1 MYLFSLRMFKFYSLV
16 LKTYLSIENLGLLTF
31 FFFFYQMAV
40 VITIFKVNILTF
52 KNKKKHEIAC
62 MEYLGPF
69 HFAHILLNLFL
80 DYFINLD
87 IFTDIFISSGCSESL
102 TSLVAMVQQ
111 WFFYSFS
118 KQKNNLSMTMHLDFE
133 KKKKMHPYSVIQ
145 SNSVLASNS
154 L

>member
-16 LKTYLSIENLGLLTF
+16 LKTYLSIENLGLFT

-52 KNKKKHEIAC
+52 KNKKNHEIAC

-69 HFAHILLNLFL
+69 HFAHILLNLLL

-87 IFTDIFISSGCSESL
+87 IFTDIFIGSGCSESL

-111 WFFYSFS
+111 
-118 KQKNNLSMTMHLDFE
+118 
-133 KKKKMHPYSVIQ
+133 
-145 SNSVLASNS
+145 
-154 L
+154 

>member
-1 MYLFSLRMFKFYSLV
+1 MYLFSLRMFYSLV

-31 FFFFYQMAV
+31 FFFFLPDGSCYNHFQSEY
-40 VITIFKVNILTF
+40 FNFQKQ
-52 KNKKKHEIAC
+52 KKHEIAC

-69 HFAHILLNLFL
+69 HFAHILLNLLL

-145 SNSVLASNS
+145 SNCVLASNS